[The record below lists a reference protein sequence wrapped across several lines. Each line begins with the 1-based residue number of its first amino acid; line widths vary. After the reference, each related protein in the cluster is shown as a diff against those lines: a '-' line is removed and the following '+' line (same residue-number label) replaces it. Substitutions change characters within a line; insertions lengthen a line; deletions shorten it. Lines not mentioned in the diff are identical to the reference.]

1 MNLYWNWKSGLHF
14 IKFQIYSIC
23 DSCLLSHLQ
32 SLLTQKQKDNV
43 CVTEV
48 RKISSAMI
56 HEIKLS
62 FSVVPAKNCRLE
74 NIKIVHIFYSILLLL
89 ALDLDILSFFS
100 TPCNEILLVRKQN
113 FHLKP
118 RRGALLSA
126 LIWYINIWMTN
137 SM

>member
-14 IKFQIYSIC
+14 IKSQIYSIC
-23 DSCLLSHLQ
+23 ESCLLSHLQ

-62 FSVVPAKNCRLE
+62 FSGNIVVPVKNCHLKNVE
-74 NIKIVHIFYSILLLL
+74 MVNILYNILLPME
-89 ALDLDILSFFS
+89 LDLDILSFFN
-100 TPCNEILLVRKQN
+100 TPGDEILLVRKQN

-118 RRGALLSA
+118 RRGAFLSV
-126 LIWYINIWMTN
+126 LIW
-137 SM
+137 

>member
-23 DSCLLSHLQ
+23 ECCLLSHLQ
-32 SLLTQKQKDNV
+32 SLLTEKQKDNV

-56 HEIKLS
+56 HKIKLS
-62 FSVVPAKNCRLE
+62 LSGNTIVPVKNCHSK
-74 NIKIVHIFYSILLLL
+74 NNKIVNILYSILLPM
-89 ALDLDILSFFS
+89 ALNLDILNFFS
-100 TPCNEILLVRKQN
+100 TPGDKILLVRKQN

-118 RRGALLSA
+118 RRGAFLSV
-126 LIWYINIWMTN
+126 LIW
-137 SM
+137 